1 MALKGSDLPRRLVLR
16 RGEVMRRN
24 LDPLVLAVAL
34 SFGFAIAR
42 LHRINC
48 KAASPLLIGTPKSVG
63 IIALFTR

>member
-1 MALKGSDLPRRLVLR
+1 
-16 RGEVMRRN
+16 MRRN